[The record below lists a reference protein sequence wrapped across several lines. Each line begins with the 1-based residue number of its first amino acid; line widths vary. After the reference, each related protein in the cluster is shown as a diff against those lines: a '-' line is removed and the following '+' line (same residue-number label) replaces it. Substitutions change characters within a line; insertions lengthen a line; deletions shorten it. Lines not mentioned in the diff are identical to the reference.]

1 MKILSFNRG
10 IEQILSRKGPDAS
23 ELSASKSYPGSKS
36 SFQPIGS
43 AIRTHLNE
51 VFNVHTSD
59 LEIGNF
65 LRPEIKNLNI
75 ITPEGY
81 EKAFQKA
88 RDFLDDYQ
96 PRNQMEA
103 DKKKSLSLLLSE
115 MQDNRELF
123 DTYRKA
129 LLQG

>member
-10 IEQILSRKGPDAS
+10 IEQILSRK
-23 ELSASKSYPGSKS
+23 ELERSQVDPGRAFPSSKS

-43 AIRTHLNE
+43 AVKLHLDE
-51 VFNVHTSD
+51 VFNVRAGAWEAES
-59 LEIGNF
+59 F
-65 LRPEIKNLNI
+65 LRPEIKSLSI

-81 EKAFQKA
+81 AKMFQKT
-88 RDFLDDYQ
+88 RSFLDDYK
-96 PRNQMEA
+96 PRNKNETN
-103 DKKKSLSLLLSE
+103 KKQALSLLLNE

>member
-23 ELSASKSYPGSKS
+23 ELSAGKSYPGGKS

-43 AIRTHLNE
+43 AIRMHLNE
-51 VFNVHTSD
+51 VFKVHTSD
-59 LEIGNF
+59 WEIGNF

-96 PRNQMEA
+96 PRSKMET
-103 DKKKSLSLLLSE
+103 DKKGALSLLLSE